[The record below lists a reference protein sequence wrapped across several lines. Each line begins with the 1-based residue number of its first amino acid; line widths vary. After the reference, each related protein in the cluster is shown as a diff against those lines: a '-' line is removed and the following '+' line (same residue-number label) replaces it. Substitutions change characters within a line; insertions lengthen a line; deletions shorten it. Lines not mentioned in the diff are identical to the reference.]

1 MNNFL
6 FSLNDFKIDFQ
17 HDLLGRG
24 KYGYVYKAFFP
35 RINNYVALKMIYKTN
50 DGNQMI
56 NIKREYEIM
65 KNTDHKNL
73 EKIIG
78 SFEDINPLDNK
89 ECHFFILEFIEGE
102 NLDKLLKNHQSG
114 KKNIEQN
121 LIMKILF
128 GIEEGL
134 KYLHDN
140 GIIHRD
146 IAPDN
151 IMMDK
156 NEIIKIT
163 DFGLSAY
170 YIQYGNLPKD
180 LVYNNTIVGRKLFV
194 GTELIKR
201 MNSGEQILY
210 GIKNDIFAFGI
221 TMYHLMTFGYPPC
234 LRERNNLNLAN
245 KIYIVDK
252 INEKIYTKNLIN
264 LIERM
269 IDVNPNQR
277 PGCPEIYQELI
288 KIRKTNSSFYS
299 VINCLINFDSLTN
312 YLTKNEANLKNN
324 RLQRPEYIFNK
335 ILINTLNNAFTYRN
349 YLSAH
354 INEFI
359 NCFYEKITIYENG
372 EFLTPMNIIKS
383 IFDYFLTNSPFI
395 FNNIKGHNFLINLN
409 NNQNDENIL
418 ITNKIKEFE
427 SCYKNIFVSIFYF
440 LVLTKYKCTKCNNE
454 IAQNIEIKF
463 NLEFVRNDR
472 IYSVKELINDY
483 SNKKITLNLGNN
495 TEGYSL
501 TCSKCGTMPRF
512 LGEEKTII
520 LEPEVLILNFFSDVK
535 LDEYFEINNEKKYEL
550 ICFIVYNKNNQCYDY
565 CEKTKVNWLYYD
577 IDGLKT
583 LNLEDIQKL
592 SDIHIAFYLLKRNEY
607 SIFSA

>member
-1 MNNFL
+1 
-6 FSLNDFKIDFQ
+6 
-17 HDLLGRG
+17 
-24 KYGYVYKAFFP
+24 
-35 RINNYVALKMIYKTN
+35 
-50 DGNQMI
+50 
-56 NIKREYEIM
+56 
-65 KNTDHKNL
+65 
-73 EKIIG
+73 
-78 SFEDINPLDNK
+78 
-89 ECHFFILEFIEGE
+89 
-102 NLDKLLKNHQSG
+102 
-114 KKNIEQN
+114 
-121 LIMKILF
+121 
-128 GIEEGL
+128 
-134 KYLHDN
+134 
-140 GIIHRD
+140 
-146 IAPDN
+146 
-151 IMMDK
+151 
-156 NEIIKIT
+156 
-163 DFGLSAY
+163 
-170 YIQYGNLPKD
+170 
-180 LVYNNTIVGRKLFV
+180 
-194 GTELIKR
+194 
-201 MNSGEQILY
+201 
-210 GIKNDIFAFGI
+210 
-221 TMYHLMTFGYPPC
+221 
-234 LRERNNLNLAN
+234 
-245 KIYIVDK
+245 
-252 INEKIYTKNLIN
+252 
-264 LIERM
+264 
-269 IDVNPNQR
+269 
-277 PGCPEIYQELI
+277 
-288 KIRKTNSSFYS
+288 
-299 VINCLINFDSLTN
+299 
-312 YLTKNEANLKNN
+312 
-324 RLQRPEYIFNK
+324 
-335 ILINTLNNAFTYRN
+335 
-349 YLSAH
+349 
-354 INEFI
+354 
-359 NCFYEKITIYENG
+359 
-372 EFLTPMNIIKS
+372 MNIIKS